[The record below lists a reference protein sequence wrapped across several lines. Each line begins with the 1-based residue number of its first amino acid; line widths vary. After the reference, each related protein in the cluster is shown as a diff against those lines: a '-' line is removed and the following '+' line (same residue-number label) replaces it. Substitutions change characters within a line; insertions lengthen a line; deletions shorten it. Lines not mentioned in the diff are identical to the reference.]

1 MGGDLYFHEG
11 YRENPLVNAMCLG
24 LLREEHLK
32 RSRASLGRPIY
43 YAGAKTGRDGIGGAA
58 FASRELKEE
67 KAEDRPAV
75 QVGDPFLG
83 KLLMEA
89 TLEAIELDLVEGVQ
103 DMGAAGLTSSL
114 SELAHKSGLG
124 VELHL
129 DLVPTREE
137 GMTPEELLLSE
148 SQERMVLVPKEGKEK
163 ALEEV
168 FGRWGLDCVP
178 VARTIP
184 ERVFRVLFRGEVVA
198 EVPTEALA
206 EAPTYVRVGRE
217 DPEVRRLRETPIPP

>member
-1 MGGDLYFHEG
+1 MVSGIAFYGNAIGVPTVGGDLYFHEG

-89 TLEAIELDLVEGVQ
+89 TLG
-103 DMGAAGLTSSL
+103 
-114 SELAHKSGLG
+114 
-124 VELHL
+124 
-129 DLVPTREE
+129 P
-137 GMTPEELLLSE
+137 
-148 SQERMVLVPKEGKEK
+148 
-163 ALEEV
+163 
-168 FGRWGLDCVP
+168 
-178 VARTIP
+178 
-184 ERVFRVLFRGEVVA
+184 
-198 EVPTEALA
+198 
-206 EAPTYVRVGRE
+206 
-217 DPEVRRLRETPIPP
+217 

>member
-75 QVGDPFLG
+75 
-83 KLLMEA
+83 
-89 TLEAIELDLVEGVQ
+89 
-103 DMGAAGLTSSL
+103 
-114 SELAHKSGLG
+114 
-124 VELHL
+124 
-129 DLVPTREE
+129 
-137 GMTPEELLLSE
+137 
-148 SQERMVLVPKEGKEK
+148 
-163 ALEEV
+163 
-168 FGRWGLDCVP
+168 RWGTP
-178 VARTIP
+178 SWASSSWRP
-184 ERVFRVLFRGEVVA
+184 PSGHRAG
-198 EVPTEALA
+198 PG
-206 EAPTYVRVGRE
+206 GRR
-217 DPEVRRLRETPIPP
+217 PGHGGGGAHQ

>member
-1 MGGDLYFHEG
+1 MVRVGEGWAVAFKIESHNHPSAVEPFQGAATGVGGILRDIMSMGARPIALLDSLRFGPPEEARSRYLLKGVVSGIAFYGNAIGVPTVGGDLYFHEG

-89 TLEAIELDLVEGVQ
+89 TLG
-103 DMGAAGLTSSL
+103 
-114 SELAHKSGLG
+114 
-124 VELHL
+124 
-129 DLVPTREE
+129 P
-137 GMTPEELLLSE
+137 
-148 SQERMVLVPKEGKEK
+148 
-163 ALEEV
+163 
-168 FGRWGLDCVP
+168 
-178 VARTIP
+178 
-184 ERVFRVLFRGEVVA
+184 
-198 EVPTEALA
+198 
-206 EAPTYVRVGRE
+206 
-217 DPEVRRLRETPIPP
+217 

>member
-1 MGGDLYFHEG
+1 M
-11 YRENPLVNAMCLG
+11 
-24 LLREEHLK
+24 
-32 RSRASLGRPIY
+32 GRPIY

-129 DLVPTREE
+129 ALVPTREE
-137 GMTPEELLLSE
+137 GMTPEELRLSE
-148 SQERMVLVPKEGKEK
+148 SQSGWSSFPRRGRKRPWRRSSEGG
-163 ALEEV
+163 A
-168 FGRWGLDCVP
+168 
-178 VARTIP
+178 
-184 ERVFRVLFRGEVVA
+184 
-198 EVPTEALA
+198 
-206 EAPTYVRVGRE
+206 
-217 DPEVRRLRETPIPP
+217 